1 MKKVSL
7 STVISLIFIVFLPT
21 FNLLSFP
28 KNNPEINIENIFNES
43 MAYFIDKNY
52 TKAIEGFNK
61 LDSIQKNNAN
71 IKYKLGLCYL
81 KSKIDLNKAIEY
93 LEKSIEHTS
102 KKYDAMDFN
111 EYNVPF
117 SAHFE
122 LGKAY
127 QLVNKLKKAISQYKK
142 CSSLLPNR
150 ALLQND
156 LARHIEMCK
165 FSMIQLSNKQNVKIT
180 NLGENINS
188 TYSDFG
194 PILNADETIM
204 VFTSNRIG
212 STGDKIA
219 KDGKYYEDIYI
230 STSDGF
236 FWSKPKKI
244 STKINSNFNDV
255 AASFSLDGQ
264 QIILYNDQT
273 GVRYLYHS
281 VYTNGSWTPIVIL
294 SEIFIDSSLE
304 SHSSISLDGN
314 LFYFSSSQAG
324 GYGGSDIYRCKK
336 LPNGEWAKAENLG
349 PKINT
354 KYDEITPFIHP
365 NGSIL
370 FFSSKGHQNM
380 GGFDVFS
387 SELDENLE
395 FSTPLNVGYPINT
408 TSDER
413 FFVLNTEG
421 KRAYYSSI
429 KSDGYGSDD
438 IYMADFLDHEE
449 ISVTILKGI
458 INTTKNPGSLDFI
471 EILVY
476 DNADLSAPPQVY
488 KPNSTTGKYLIVLK
502 PGKDYRIE
510 YLLNEQII
518 QSEHLFIPEES
529 AYQEIEKSIEIK
541 PIELENK

>member
-7 STVISLIFIVFLPT
+7 STVISLIFLVFLPT